1 MFSYKNNREV
11 LNHFN
16 MQIYRNEVAVITGRS
31 GCGKST
37 IFKLLLGFYNAD
49 KGYIAING
57 GIMNKKILLTI
68 ITVSFLAAGCQ
79 KAAQSD
85 RLQETE
91 KTTVSS
97 APDVTISI
105 QSSKE
110 DLSQATVETESNT
123 NYNQY
128 LKKNWIRSTDT
139 NFPENGGLSIVISS
153 IKDGKIKGE
162 ISAVGSG
169 PAYNMDSSG
178 FEGRVEKDTAECE
191 LVDDSRGN
199 KGTVRLNFKS
209 PGILEA
215 TVAITERSE
224 DNIMTL
230 PEGIF
235 EFAPDNLKNIEGF
248 QPIEEQ
254 SFLVD
259 LDSWGKVKF
268 VSGKLTAGD
277 HIPTV
282 FYLTDEDG
290 NILYQFNTTFP
301 YSVDVEAVSFKDLNS
316 DGLKDIVIIVS
327 DQYEGS
333 SGLPIANVC
342 FQQEDGTFM
351 TDYQLCQELND
362 SGNNKDIKTVTS
374 YILNK
379 K

>member
-1 MFSYKNNREV
+1 
-11 LNHFN
+11 
-16 MQIYRNEVAVITGRS
+16 
-31 GCGKST
+31 
-37 IFKLLLGFYNAD
+37 
-49 KGYIAING
+49 
-57 GIMNKKILLTI
+57 MNKKILLTL
-68 ITVSFLAAGCQ
+68 ITVSCLAAGCG
-79 KAAQSD
+79 KESLSD

-91 KTTVSS
+91 NTS
-97 APDVTISI
+97 ASASQENTITI
-105 QSSKE
+105 QSSQE
-110 DLSQATVETESNT
+110 SSSQAAAETESKT
-123 NYNQY
+123 DYSQY

-178 FEGRVEKDTAECE
+178 FEGTVDGDTAQCE

-199 KGTVRLNFKS
+199 KGMVRLTFKS
-209 PGILEA
+209 SGILEA
-215 TVAITERSE
+215 AVAITERSE

-230 PEGIF
+230 PEGTF

-248 QPIEEQ
+248 QPIEDQ
-254 SFLVD
+254 SFMAD

-268 VSGKLTAGD
+268 VSGKLTAGS
-277 HIPTV
+277 HIPAV
-282 FYLTDEDG
+282 FYLTDEEG
-290 NILYQFNTTFP
+290 NIFYQFNTTFP
-301 YSVDVEAVSFKDLNS
+301 YSVDVEAVSFKDLNK
-316 DGLKDIVIIVS
+316 DGLKDIIIIVS

-351 TDYQLCQELND
+351 TDYELCQEIND
-362 SGNNKDIKTVTS
+362 SGNNKDIKTVTN
-374 YILNK
+374 YVMNK